1 MALHA
6 LAQQH
11 HGLQTST
18 IGEANGMA
26 RTFTLKAPNQEEL
39 LGTPGDDLV
48 RGGTRRQR
56 VINGRRGVIRLLG
69 GADTITG
76 RRTIELFGATSVG
89 PGRDRIEAERQITL
103 LAVDDWNGS
112 LETGKG
118 SDALVVSQGE
128 LLIGEDSGVLTGSGK
143 DTVEA
148 EQLALIGGFLSTG
161 PGKDAIRIGSA
172 GVFTGIAT
180 IDLGNGNDRLSSQ
193 GTLRLTEGGMT
204 TGKGDDAVDALAGG
218 LDLWAYGRLALG
230 PGDDLL
236 TGFATAPPESLNDDL
251 IGTVRGGKGT
261 DTLVLPPGRYTVE
274 NTAPGPGSDPAVLK
288 ISTADTFLLVSGM
301 NALAGLQGG
310 RERLELGTFVVN
322 DQGIGGFLG

>member
-118 SDALVVSQGE
+118 GDAIVVSQGE

-148 EQLALIGGFLSTG
+148 ETLVLMLGGLVTG
-161 PGKDAIRIGSA
+161 ADNDSIRIGSGGISILNNEMELCGGDDFLFSA
-172 GVFTGIAT
+172 GKINFSDGS
-180 IDLGNGNDRLSSQ
+180 LS
-193 GTLRLTEGGMT
+193 
-204 TGKGDDAVDALAGG
+204 TGKGDDTVHAIEGG
-218 LDLWAYGRLALG
+218 LDLWSYCELSLG
-230 PGDDLL
+230 SGNDTI
-236 TGFATAPPESLNDDL
+236 TGFAVAPPDYEAETG
-251 IGTVRGGKGT
+251 IVRGGKGT

>member
-1 MALHA
+1 VALHA

-48 RGGTRRQR
+48 RGSTRRQR

-89 PGRDRIEAERQITL
+89 PGRDRIEAEQQITL

-148 EQLALIGGFLSTG
+148 EHLALIGGVPLHRPRQGRDPHRFG
-161 PGKDAIRIGSA
+161 RRVYGDRHHRPGQRERPS
-172 GVFTGIAT
+172 
-180 IDLGNGNDRLSSQ
+180 
-193 GTLRLTEGGMT
+193 
-204 TGKGDDAVDALAGG
+204 
-218 LDLWAYGRLALG
+218 
-230 PGDDLL
+230 
-236 TGFATAPPESLNDDL
+236 
-251 IGTVRGGKGT
+251 
-261 DTLVLPPGRYTVE
+261 VLPGNPEAHRRRHDHGQR
-274 NTAPGPGSDPAVLK
+274 G
-288 ISTADTFLLVSGM
+288 
-301 NALAGLQGG
+301 
-310 RERLELGTFVVN
+310 
-322 DQGIGGFLG
+322 